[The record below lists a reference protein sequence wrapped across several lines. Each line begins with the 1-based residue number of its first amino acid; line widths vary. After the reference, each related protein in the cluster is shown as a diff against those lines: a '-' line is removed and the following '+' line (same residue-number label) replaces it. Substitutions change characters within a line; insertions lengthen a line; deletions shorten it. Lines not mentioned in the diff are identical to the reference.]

1 MSRLDELKKEYPQL
15 NMSLFDLMVRL
26 DTSKSYKYLALFCKL
41 FNKKFDFDSQFV
53 DKEDQAKGVLQL
65 NSLLIG
71 RGISTNGLNEEQMFV
86 LTTLSDFWDDGIFTT
101 IKDFIYYIDINQIEN
116 KDVTSYNEID
126 DLRNAIT
133 IATMKELDKGMEK
146 QVIKEFEDDKWVIVR
161 PLTFSASI
169 KYGSNTRWCTTYQ
182 KEKNYFERYWRQ
194 GILVYFINKKT
205 GYKFAAFK
213 SISDKNDISFW
224 NAEDSRVDFLTL
236 DIDDYLFPII
246 KRILNSEHSNKN
258 LCSDE
263 IQQQVHKE
271 CIDPYELKEMYPMP
285 LESEIMNVEDLETLE
300 NIIQRLPNM
309 RA

>member
-15 NMSLFDLMVRL
+15 NISLFDLMVRL

-41 FNKKFDFDSQFV
+41 FNKKFDFDSQFF
-53 DKEDQAKGVLQL
+53 DKEDRAKGVLQL
-65 NSLLIG
+65 NSRLIE

-116 KDVTSYNEID
+116 KDVTSYKDID
-126 DLRNAIT
+126 DLRNAIN
-133 IATMKELDKGMEK
+133 IATMKELDKGIEN

-205 GYKFAAFK
+205 GYKFATFK

>member
-26 DTSKSYKYLALFCKL
+26 DSSKSYKYLALFCKL

-53 DKEDQAKGVLQL
+53 DKEDRAKGVLHL

-86 LTTLSDFWDDGIFTT
+86 LTTLSDFWSDDVFIT
-101 IKDFIYYIDINQIEN
+101 IKDFIHYIDNNQIEN
-116 KDVTSYNEID
+116 KDVTSYNDID
-126 DLRNAIT
+126 DLRNSIN
-133 IATMKELDKGMEK
+133 IATMKELDKGMEN

-205 GYKFAAFK
+205 GYKFATFK

-285 LESEIMNVEDLETLE
+285 LESEVMNVEDLETLE